1 MLVYKKA
8 LALLKVL
15 ALAHIIIT
23 LVFTRLVTAAP
34 VVTGLLL
41 LSSFNLGAKAF
52 APGFVSGRLNLY
64 WIGGLGHFVWV
75 GFVKGLSG
83 IRFAFGESAEKGVV
97 ATFAFPAHL
106 CGALTALYIYI
117 WMS

>member
-1 MLVYKKA
+1 MPVYKKSFSSIESFSSST
-8 LALLKVL
+8 
-15 ALAHIIIT
+15 HHNCS
-23 LVFTRLVTAAP
+23 VFTRLVTAAP

-41 LSSFNLGAKAF
+41 LSGFNLDAKAF

-64 WIGGLGHFVWV
+64 WKGGLGHFVWV

-83 IRFAFGESAEKGVV
+83 IRFTFGESAEKSVV
-97 ATFAFPAHL
+97 AAFAYPAHL
-106 CGALTALYIYI
+106 CGARTALYIYI